1 LFFRLTANMGVPR
14 LQAMT
19 KWQIV
24 GLVGAVL
31 LLLGIAFFAY
41 DFVWRS
47 KIKPEFVKN
56 GSFVQ
61 TIVASG
67 RVESPHRIS
76 ISAQI
81 TGTVSDVPVV
91 EGQSVEKGQLLIAL
105 ENTEL
110 HSALRQ
116 AQASEQQALSNLRQ
130 LRELKAPVAV
140 QLQIQADANFANAK
154 NNLARTLELFHKGFI
169 GAAARDESERAFQI
183 AQSQRNIDRQ
193 QYESLQPGGS
203 EMSLVQA
210 TVNQARAA
218 VQTATARLR
227 YSTIQAPRAGIL
239 IARHVEIGDGVL
251 PGKVLMTLSPKG
263 VMQLVVQ
270 IDEKNIKWLQIN
282 QMALASAD
290 AFPDKKFQAQ
300 LVYINP
306 SIDPQRGSV
315 EVKLDIKDPPP
326 ELKQDMTVSVDI
338 ETARIENT
346 LLIPMSA
353 VHDFDIKAPWV
364 FLIHQGKAQ
373 KQAISLGL
381 ESHGLVQV
389 LSGLKAGDRVIPLKY
404 TQIRDGS
411 RVRLAS

>member
-1 LFFRLTANMGVPR
+1 MGVPR

-19 KWQIV
+19 KRQIV

-105 ENTEL
+105 ESTEL

-140 QLQIQADANFANAK
+140 QTQIQADANFANAK
-154 NNLARTLELFHKGFI
+154 NNLARTLELFDKGFI
-169 GAAARDESERAFQI
+169 GAAAS
-183 AQSQRNIDRQ
+183 S
-193 QYESLQPGGS
+193 
-203 EMSLVQA
+203 
-210 TVNQARAA
+210 
-218 VQTATARLR
+218 
-227 YSTIQAPRAGIL
+227 
-239 IARHVEIGDGVL
+239 
-251 PGKVLMTLSPKG
+251 
-263 VMQLVVQ
+263 
-270 IDEKNIKWLQIN
+270 
-282 QMALASAD
+282 
-290 AFPDKKFQAQ
+290 
-300 LVYINP
+300 
-306 SIDPQRGSV
+306 
-315 EVKLDIKDPPP
+315 
-326 ELKQDMTVSVDI
+326 
-338 ETARIENT
+338 
-346 LLIPMSA
+346 
-353 VHDFDIKAPWV
+353 
-364 FLIHQGKAQ
+364 
-373 KQAISLGL
+373 
-381 ESHGLVQV
+381 
-389 LSGLKAGDRVIPLKY
+389 
-404 TQIRDGS
+404 
-411 RVRLAS
+411 

>member
-183 AQSQRNIDRQ
+183 DRQ

-353 VHDFDIKAPWV
+353 VHDYDIKAPWV

>member
-1 LFFRLTANMGVPR
+1 MDVPR
-14 LQAMT
+14 HQAIT
-19 KWQIV
+19 KRQV
-24 GLVGAVL
+24 GGFTGALLVLIA
-31 LLLGIAFFAY
+31 IAFLAY
-41 DFVWRS
+41 DYIW
-47 KIKPEFVKN
+47 KPTLVPEIVKS
-56 GSFVQ
+56 GSFIQ

-67 RVESPHRIS
+67 HVESPHRIS

-81 TGTVSDVPVV
+81 TGTVFDVPVL
-91 EGQSVEKGQLLIAL
+91 EGQTVEKGQLLIGL

-130 LRELKAPVAV
+130 LRELKVPVAV
-140 QLQIQADANFANAK
+140 QSQIQADANFINAK
-154 NNLARTLELFHKGFI
+154 KNLARTLELFDQGFI
-169 GAAARDESERAFQI
+169 GVSARDEVERVFQI

-203 EMSLVQA
+203 EMALLQA
-210 TVNQARAA
+210 TVNQASAA
-218 VQTATARLR
+218 VQTATSRLR
-227 YSTIQAPRAGIL
+227 YSTIQAPRAGVL

-270 IDEKNIKWLQIN
+270 IDEKNIKWLHIN
-282 QMALASAD
+282 QIALASAD

-300 LVYINP
+300 LAYINP

-353 VHDFDIKAPWV
+353 VHDYDIKTPWV
-364 FLIHQGKAQ
+364 FLIHQGRAH

-389 LSGLKAGDRVIPLKY
+389 LSGLNAGDRVIPLKY

>member
-353 VHDFDIKAPWV
+353 VHDYDIKAPWV

>member
-1 LFFRLTANMGVPR
+1 LFFRLTANMDVPR

-353 VHDFDIKAPWV
+353 VHDYDIKAPWV

>member
-1 LFFRLTANMGVPR
+1 MGVPR

-203 EMSLVQA
+203 EMSLAQA

-353 VHDFDIKAPWV
+353 VHDYDIKAPWV

>member
-1 LFFRLTANMGVPR
+1 MGVPR

-210 TVNQARAA
+210 TVNQANAA

-227 YSTIQAPRAGIL
+227 YSTIQAPRAGVL

-315 EVKLDIKDPPP
+315 EVKLDIKDPPH

-364 FLIHQGKAQ
+364 FLIHQGIAQ
-373 KQAISLGL
+373 KQSISLGL

>member
-346 LLIPMSA
+346 LLILMSA
-353 VHDFDIKAPWV
+353 VHDYDIKAPWV

>member
-1 LFFRLTANMGVPR
+1 
-14 LQAMT
+14 MT

-169 GAAARDESERAFQI
+169 GAAARDESERAFQ
-183 AQSQRNIDRQ
+183 IDRQ

-353 VHDFDIKAPWV
+353 VHDYDIKAPWV

>member
-353 VHDFDIKAPWV
+353 VHDYDIKAPWV

-404 TQIRDGS
+404 TQIRDRS

>member
-1 LFFRLTANMGVPR
+1 MGVPR

-353 VHDFDIKAPWV
+353 VHDYDIKAPWV
-364 FLIHQGKAQ
+364 FLIHQGRAQ

>member
-1 LFFRLTANMGVPR
+1 MGVPR

-140 QLQIQADANFANAK
+140 QTQIQADANFANAK
-154 NNLARTLELFHKGFI
+154 NNLARTLELFDKGFI

-183 AQSQRNIDRQ
+183 AQSQRNIDQ
-193 QYESLQPGGS
+193 HQSASLRPGGS
-203 EMSLVQA
+203 EMALAQA
-210 TVNQARAA
+210 TVNQAH
-218 VQTATARLR
+218 ATVEVAEARLR
-227 YSTIQAPRAGIL
+227 YSTIQAPKSGTL
-239 IARHVEIGDGVL
+239 IARSVEVGDGVV
-251 PGKVLMTLSPKG
+251 PSKVLMSLSPKG
-263 VMQLVVQ
+263 VTQLVLQ
-270 IDEKNIKWLQIN
+270 IDEKNIKWLHVN

-306 SIDPQRGSV
+306 RIDPQRGSV
-315 EVKLDIKDPPP
+315 EVKLDVKDPPL

-338 ETARIENT
+338 EAARIDNT
-346 LLIPMSA
+346 VLIPLSTVHDYDIQTPWVLLIKEGVA
-353 VHDFDIKAPWV
+353 HKQLIKV
-364 FLIHQGKAQ
+364 
-373 KQAISLGL
+373 GL
-381 ESHGLVQV
+381 ESQGLVQV
-389 LSGLKAGDRVIPLKY
+389 LSGVETGDMVAPTQY
-404 TQIRDGS
+404 THIREGS
-411 RVRLAS
+411 RVRVAP

>member
-1 LFFRLTANMGVPR
+1 MGVPR

-353 VHDFDIKAPWV
+353 VHDYDIKAPWV
-364 FLIHQGKAQ
+364 FLIHQGRAQ

-389 LSGLKAGDRVIPLKY
+389 LSGLKAGERVIPLKY